1 MKISRTLGGL
11 LALALVVSGC
21 DRFAPEEGPVRVA
34 DPQRV
39 VALAPSLVEML
50 YVLELGDRLVGVGDY
65 CTFPPEA
72 ALKPRIGGLFN
83 PDLEAITRLDPELA
97 ILMPSEEQLRVH
109 LEDLGVEVMLVA
121 SESIADIEAAAT
133 VLAERFNVP
142 ERGAAFVESWQEAL
156 APQPLHRAPRVLLAV
171 ARQRG
176 SLADTLSAGPGTFYD
191 ELLTRMGAI
200 NVFGDADI
208 LYPEANLEEAMQRL
222 PEAIVDLQP
231 RPAGTRER
239 EMLAADWQPLAGVP
253 ALERGCHIVLGGD
266 YVMLPGPRV
275 PRLYAE
281 LRAALE
287 ACGH

>member
-1 MKISRTLGGL
+1 LKISRTFGGL
-11 LALALVVSGC
+11 LALILVASGC
-21 DRFAPEEGPVRVA
+21 ERVAPEEGPVRVA

-50 YVLELGDRLVGVGDY
+50 YVLELGDRLVGVGEY

-83 PDLEAITRLDPELA
+83 PDPEAITRLDPEIA
-97 ILMPSEEQLRVH
+97 ILMPSEEQLRVF
-109 LEDLGVEVMLVA
+109 LEGLGIEVMLVA
-121 SESIADIEAAAT
+121 SESIADIESAAVA
-133 VLAERFNVP
+133 LAERFNVP

-156 APQPLHRAPRVLLAV
+156 APQPLRHTPRVLLAV

-200 NVFGDADI
+200 NVFADAAI

-231 RPAGTRER
+231 RLTGSRER
-239 EMLAADWQPLAGVP
+239 EMLAADWLPLAGVP

-275 PRLYAE
+275 PRLFTE

-287 ACGH
+287 ACGY